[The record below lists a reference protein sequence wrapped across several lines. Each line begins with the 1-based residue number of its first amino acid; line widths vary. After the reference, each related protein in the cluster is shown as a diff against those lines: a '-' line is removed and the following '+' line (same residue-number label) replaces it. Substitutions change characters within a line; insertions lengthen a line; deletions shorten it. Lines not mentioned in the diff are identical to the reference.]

1 MTTDDKAQFR
11 TYGQWTKPRNE
22 GLWGLAWPVTMAM
35 FVAIVI
41 VMLTVML
48 AGIKVAIAV
57 AILALLVLAP
67 LAWSHDNQTGYE
79 RGILMFQ
86 WVRTVLRRENIYASG
101 VFSKLG
107 TTRLP
112 GLMADSQLYEDTH
125 SAGFRFGMVH
135 VPAFDLYTVSVR
147 CWPQGARAV
156 DQAMIDQWVASWGQ
170 MLASLGSAPDVEA
183 ITAVIDT
190 VPETGNRLATEIA
203 TLTDKN
209 APAMAKAMM
218 WELGE
223 TLPSNTI
230 RMEAWCSVTY
240 RASSGG
246 RRKEPAEQALEIG
259 RRLPGII
266 GALSDAGVR
275 ARPMTADEITA
286 VMRRAWDPAAEPDL
300 EEASEGD
307 QSHEIDWTAAGPV
320 AYEEHK
326 DKIWHDGVTSVCWEM
341 TSAPSGNIN
350 EQALKRL
357 LEANPEVPRKRVAII
372 YRPHSGGDATKI
384 VDDDFKNALVAT
396 QSSRGIV
403 SAAASLRVGAT
414 SQAREEQARGHG
426 VTRFGVLITVT
437 ALNDSDVPRIDAI
450 VKDMTVQTR
459 LRIRRSYRY
468 QAAAFAAGL
477 GTGVL
482 LPEMSSLPRTVSE

>member
-1 MTTDDKAQFR
+1 MTTSSQPEVR

-22 GLWGLAWPVTMAM
+22 GLWGLAWPVTMAG

-41 VMLTVML
+41 AMLTVMV

-57 AILALLVLAP
+57 VVVELLVLAP
-67 LAWSHDNQTGYE
+67 LAWSHDGQTGYE

-86 WVRTVLRRENIYASG
+86 WIRTVLRRETNYASG

-107 TTRLP
+107 TARLP
-112 GLMADSQLYEDTH
+112 GLLADSQLYEDTH
-125 SAGFRFGMVH
+125 SAGYRFGMTH
-135 VPAFDLYTVSVR
+135 VPAFDLYTVSLR

-190 VPETGNRLATEIA
+190 VPETGNRLAAEIA
-203 TLTDKN
+203 AITDLH
-209 APAMAKAMM
+209 APQMAREMM
-218 WELGE
+218 TELRD
-223 TLPSNTI
+223 TLPSNSI
-230 RMEAWCSVTY
+230 RVEAWCSVTY
-240 RASSGG
+240 RANSGG
-246 RRKEPAEQALEIG
+246 RRRDPAEQAVEIG
-259 RRLPGII
+259 RRLPGIV
-266 GALSDAGVR
+266 GALADAGVR

-286 VMRRAWDPAAEPDL
+286 VVRRAWDPAAEADL
-300 EEASEGD
+300 EEASESD
-307 QSHEIDWTAAGPV
+307 SSHQIAWTDAGPV

-326 DKIWHDGVTSVCWEM
+326 DRVWHDGVTSVTWEM
-341 TSAPSGNIN
+341 ASAPDGNVN
-350 EQALKRL
+350 ERVLKRL
-357 LEANPEVPRKRVAII
+357 LEPNPDIPRKRVAII

-384 VDDDFKNALVAT
+384 VDDDFKNALVAS

-403 SAAASLRVGAT
+403 SAHASLRVGAT

-426 VTRFGVLITVT
+426 VTRFGVLITAT
-437 ALNDSDVPRIDAI
+437 ALSESDVPRIDA
-450 VKDMTVQTR
+450 VVRDLTVQAR

-482 LPEMSSLPRTVSE
+482 LPEMTSLPRTVAE